1 MEPQAA
7 EVTSEPS
14 ENVEPQPEAAEAQ
27 PKPSETTE
35 TEPEQP
41 ETLPD
46 KGHYLKRWTFL
57 LVLLA
62 VWIPAAAIGLGLYY
76 WWYHDHSLTKAAPV
90 FAVLIFVAI
99 CTVEAILIAMAG
111 NKPDFAAIAIAVMT
125 APYAATIAAAV
136 LHGLYYCDRMGHCLV
151 GLIPY

>member
-1 MEPQAA
+1 MSESSDPVGPQAA

-14 ENVEPQPEAAEAQ
+14 ENVEPQPEAAEAAE
-27 PKPSETTE
+27 P
-35 TEPEQP
+35 EPEQP
-41 ETLPD
+41 EAPPEQS
-46 KGHYLKRWTFL
+46 HYVKRWTFL

-62 VWIPAAAIGLGLYY
+62 VWIPAAAIGVGLYY
-76 WWYHDHSLTKAAPV
+76 WWYHDHSLTKSAPV

-99 CTVEAILIAMAG
+99 CTVEAMLIAMAG
-111 NKPDFAAIAIAVMT
+111 NKPEFAAIAIAVMT